1 MDQKRRDFLK
11 MAACAGGS
19 AIFGGCATKAVSAPA
34 IAGDMAFGVLLH
46 LGCNMWGDWTHDQ
59 SRIPSSRE
67 EERRMQLDEK
77 LNKRGAM
84 PHRVRNY
91 VRTDENVWKEETE
104 LMKSEGLNLVIIDLG
119 EAYAYPSRPE
129 LWVNGSWSP
138 EKLRAELARLR
149 GLGLEPVP
157 KLNFSTGHDQWLKE
171 YHYMTSTKRYYEAV
185 ADVIRDVAEVFDH
198 PRYFHVGFDEEIPVA
213 LARRQM
219 MAIRQGDLWWKDLF
233 YVIGQVEKNGS
244 RAMMWSDKICA
255 GREEFLKRMT
265 KGVLQVPWYYGSDFS
280 EKKLKWDPKYEKMSN
295 SWKTQENLA
304 SALVELD
311 KAGFD
316 MMPCTSNWST
326 DKASD
331 AMLSFVKNNIN
342 PAHVKGLL
350 TAPWRM
356 SFPEE
361 NPKVVDGIRLFA
373 AAKRKYYK
381 TFAALN
387 GK

>member
-1 MDQKRRDFLK
+1 MKQNRRDFLK
-11 MAACAGGS
+11 MAACAGGG
-19 AIFGGCATKAVSAPA
+19 ALFGGCATKVANAPA

-59 SRIPSSRE
+59 SRIPSSYE
-67 EERRMQLDEK
+67 EDKKMYPDEK
-77 LNKRGAM
+77 LNKYGII

-91 VRTDENVWKEETE
+91 VRSDEKVWRQETE
-104 LMKSEGLNLVIIDLG
+104 LMKTEGMNLVVIDIG

-138 EKLRAELARLR
+138 EKLRADLARLR

-171 YHYMTSTKRYYEAV
+171 YHYMTSTRRYYEVV

-213 LARRQM
+213 LAGRRL
-219 MAIRQGDLWWKDLF
+219 MAIRQGDLWWNDLF
-233 YVIGQVEKNGS
+233 YVVGQVEKHGS

-304 SALVELD
+304 SALLELD

-316 MMPCTSNWST
+316 MMPCTSNWT
-326 DKASD
+326 EDKAPD
-331 AMLSFVKNNIN
+331 AMLSFVKKNLD
-342 PAHVKGLL
+342 PSRVKGLL
-350 TAPWRM
+350 TAPWGM
-356 SFPEE
+356 SYPEE
-361 NPKVVDGIRLFA
+361 MPKVVNGIKLFA
-373 AAKRKYYK
+373 AAKRKHYS
-381 TFAALN
+381 
-387 GK
+387 

>member
-1 MDQKRRDFLK
+1 MDQNRRDFLK
-11 MAACAGGS
+11 MAACAGGG
-19 AIFGGCATKAVSAPA
+19 ALFGGCATKAVNAPA

-59 SRIPSSRE
+59 SRIPSSYE
-67 EERRMQLDEK
+67 EDKKMYPDEK
-77 LNKRGAM
+77 LNKFGII

-91 VRTDENVWKEETE
+91 VRSDEKVWRQETE
-104 LMKSEGLNLVIIDLG
+104 LMKTEGMNLVIIDVG

-138 EKLRAELARLR
+138 EKLRADLARLR

-171 YHYMTSTKRYYEAV
+171 YHYMTSTKRYYEVV
-185 ADVIRDVAEVFDH
+185 ADVIRDVAEVFDR
-198 PRYFHVGFDEEIPVA
+198 PRYFHIGFDEEIPVA
-213 LARRQM
+213 FAGRKL
-219 MAIRQGDLWWKDLF
+219 MAIRQGDLWWHDLF
-233 YVIGQVEKNGS
+233 YVVGQVEKHGS

-304 SALVELD
+304 SALLELD

-316 MMPCTSNWST
+316 MMPCTSNWT
-326 DKASD
+326 EDKAPD
-331 AMLSFVKNNIN
+331 AMLSFVKNNID
-342 PAHVKGLL
+342 PSRVKGLL
-350 TAPWRM
+350 TAPWGM
-356 SFPEE
+356 PYPEE
-361 NPKVVDGIRLFA
+361 VPKVVNGIKLFA
-373 AAKRKYYK
+373 AAKRKHYM
-381 TFAALN
+381 
-387 GK
+387 